1 MALRT
6 PPSWLQNGSHPAEND
21 RLTTQAIWK
30 TTGIINATDLQ
41 ITQNGGG
48 NMSVNVSSGY
58 AAIVGTTQTNMGT
71 YMAFNDASTNLTIST
86 SSPSNP
92 RIDLV
97 VVTINDAYYTG
108 TLNNVS
114 FQVIAGTPAASPTV
128 PATPANSLALGQIA
142 VGTSVTSIL
151 TANITNYGTLAT
163 GPFGNVTTTGTQTLT
178 NKSLSDSTTF
188 IADASDA
195 TKKLN
200 IDVTGTTGITGTL
213 TSAFTTAKTLTLP
226 DATDTLVGRATN
238 DTLTNKFFQAPN
250 EVVQIIGTGFA
261 GYTFDVL
268 SGAVVYITANSTAN
282 GTLNFRGNGST
293 TLTSVLAV
301 GQSVSCVL
309 AITNSTAFYPN
320 AFQVDGSA
328 VTPKWSGGTAPSAG
342 NASAIDAYTFT
353 IIKTAATPTY
363 TVLAGGAVKFA

>member
-30 TTGIINATDLQ
+30 TTGLVNSTDLQ

-58 AAIVGTTQTNMGT
+58 CAIVGTTQSNMGT
-71 YMAFNDASTNLTIST
+71 YMAYNDASTNLVITTASG
-86 SSPSNP
+86 SNP
-92 RIDLV
+92 RIDLI
-97 VVTINDAYYTG
+97 VVTISDAYYTG
-108 TLNNVS
+108 TLNTVA
-114 FQVIAGTPAASPTV
+114 FQVIAGTPAVSPTV

-163 GPFGNVTTTGTQTLT
+163 SPFQGSVTLTNAVTLT

-188 IADASDA
+188 FVDVTDG

-226 DATDTLVGRATN
+226 DATDTLVGKATT
-238 DTLTNKFFQAPN
+238 DTLTNKTLTAPIVTLSVN
-250 EVVQIIGTGFA
+250 TQTGTTFTPALSDA
-261 GYTFDVL
+261 GSIV
-268 SGAVVYITANSTAN
+268 
-282 GTLNFRGNGST
+282 TLNNAAAIAVTIPTNASVAYAIGSQLNFVWIT
-293 TLTSVLAV
+293 GA
-301 GQSVSCVL
+301 GQPT
-309 AITNSTAFYPN
+309 I
-320 AFQVDGSA
+320 SA
-328 VTPKWSGGTAPSAG
+328 VTPGT
-342 NASAIDAYTFT
+342 TT
-353 IIKTAATPTY
+353 IVSTGATAASPK
-363 TVLAGGAVKFA
+363 LRAVNSVASCIKIATDTWIVMGDIA

>member
-86 SSPSNP
+86 SSSSNP

-108 TLNNVS
+108 TLNNVL
-114 FQVIAGTPAASPTV
+114 FQVIAGTPASSPTV

-151 TANITNYGTLAT
+151 TANITNYGTQAT
-163 GPFGNVTTTGTQTLT
+163 NSFGNVSTTGTQTLT
-178 NKSLSDSTTF
+178 NKTLTAPIVTLSVNTQ
-188 IADASDA
+188 
-195 TKKLN
+195 
-200 IDVTGTTGITGTL
+200 TGTTFTPALSDAGSIVTLNNAAAIAVTIPTNASVAYAIGSQLNFVWITG
-213 TSAFTTAKTLTLP
+213 
-226 DATDTLVGRATN
+226 
-238 DTLTNKFFQAPN
+238 
-250 EVVQIIGTGFA
+250 A
-261 GYTFDVL
+261 GQPT
-268 SGAVVYITANSTAN
+268 I
-282 GTLNFRGNGST
+282 
-293 TLTSVLAV
+293 
-301 GQSVSCVL
+301 
-309 AITNSTAFYPN
+309 
-320 AFQVDGSA
+320 SA
-328 VTPKWSGGTAPSAG
+328 VTPGT
-342 NASAIDAYTFT
+342 TT
-353 IIKTAATPTY
+353 ILSTGATAASPKLRVVNSTAT
-363 TVLAGGAVKFA
+363 AVKLATDTWIVIGDIA

>member
-71 YMAFNDASTNLTIST
+71 YMCYNDASTNLTIST

-163 GPFGNVTTTGTQTLT
+163 SSFGNVSTTGTQTLT

-188 IADASDA
+188 FVDVTDA

-226 DATDTLVGRATN
+226 DATDTLVGKATT
-238 DTLTNKFFQAPN
+238 DTLTNKTLTAPIVTLSVN
-250 EVVQIIGTGFA
+250 TQTGTTFTPALSDA
-261 GYTFDVL
+261 GSIV
-268 SGAVVYITANSTAN
+268 
-282 GTLNFRGNGST
+282 TLNNAAAIAVTIPTNASVAYAIGSQLNFVWIT
-293 TLTSVLAV
+293 GA
-301 GQSVSCVL
+301 GQPT
-309 AITNSTAFYPN
+309 I
-320 AFQVDGSA
+320 SA
-328 VTPKWSGGTAPSAG
+328 VTPGT
-342 NASAIDAYTFT
+342 TT
-353 IIKTAATPTY
+353 IVSTGATAASPK
-363 TVLAGGAVKFA
+363 LRAVNSVASCIKIATDSWIVTGDIA